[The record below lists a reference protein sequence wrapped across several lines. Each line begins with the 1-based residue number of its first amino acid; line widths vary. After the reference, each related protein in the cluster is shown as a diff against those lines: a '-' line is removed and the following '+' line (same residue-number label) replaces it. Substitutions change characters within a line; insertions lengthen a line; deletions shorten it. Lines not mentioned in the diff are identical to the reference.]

1 MIRVVCWNIARRWK
15 PLYQL
20 AKTKDADV
28 PKRYRPLHQISEMDA
43 DVALLQE
50 VGPGMA
56 RKLRPGLET
65 GSRKHWDSRLWSS
78 RRPSRWTMVVKMS
91 DRVDVEWFDQVGQD
105 DEPSE
110 NEIALSRVNSLAVA
124 RVIPKDSKDGEPFM
138 VASMYAHWQ
147 KPPYRSYRSTRA
159 IVNDL
164 SAFINRDVPDSSR
177 ILVAGDVNVNYTD
190 FRSDDFRDS
199 LTKKPVCDEKK
210 DEFGYVYRIYKD
222 GERYRVVIYNPK
234 GEVFRMSGRFKT
246 LRRAR
251 GWGRRDMKKH
261 EEHLASGGA
270 ELRVRVSDRMKE
282 IGLEFMGP
290 QSPNGRQPDSFPSFV
305 PSNSENV
312 VTYHL
317 SGESPATGKRQLD
330 YVFASRGFHERVKTR
345 ALNGVEEWGASD
357 HCRIMIEVA
366 PE

>member
-1 MIRVVCWNIARRWK
+1 MIKVVCWNIARRWK

-20 AKTKDADV
+20 AKAKDADV

-56 RKLRPGLET
+56 RKLPSGLET
-65 GSRKHWDSRLWSS
+65 GSRRHWDSRLWSS
-78 RRPSRWTMVVKMS
+78 RRPSRWAMVVKMS
-91 DRVDVEWFDQVGQD
+91 DRVDVEWFDQVGKNV
-105 DEPSE
+105 EPSA

-124 RVIPKDSKDGEPFM
+124 RVTPKDPKDGKPLM

-147 KPPYRSYRSTRA
+147 KPPYRSSRSTRA

-164 SAFINRDVPDSSR
+164 SAFIGRNVPDSDR
-177 ILVAGDVNVNYTD
+177 ILAAGDINVNYTD
-190 FRSDDFRDS
+190 FRSDDFQDS
-199 LTKKPVCDEKK
+199 LAKKPVCDEMK
-210 DEFGYVYRIYKD
+210 DKIGYVYRIYKD
-222 GERYRVVIYNPK
+222 DERYTVMIYDPN
-234 GEVFRMSGRFKT
+234 GEVFRIYKGFKT

-251 GWGRRDMKKH
+251 GWRRRNMKIH
-261 EEHLASGGA
+261 EERLASRCA
-270 ELRVRVSDRMKE
+270 ELRVKVWDRMKE

-290 QSPNGRQPDSFPSFV
+290 QHPNGRQPDSFPSFV
-305 PSNSENV
+305 PANSENV

-330 YVFASRGFHERVKTR
+330 YVFASRNFHERVSTR
-345 ALNGVEEWGASD
+345 ALNGVAEWGASD